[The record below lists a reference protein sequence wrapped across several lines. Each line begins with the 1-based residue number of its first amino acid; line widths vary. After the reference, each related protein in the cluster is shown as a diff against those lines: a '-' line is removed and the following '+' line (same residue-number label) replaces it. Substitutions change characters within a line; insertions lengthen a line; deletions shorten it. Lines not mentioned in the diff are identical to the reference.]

1 MSGQKSPL
9 EGKLRAPL
17 IACKLEFFV
26 KFFPLNPFLP
36 GQDSLAQADFFV
48 NKGQVPYNKYEI
60 NDKKG

>member
-17 IACKLEFFV
+17 IACKLEFLKTNTLFIQ
-26 KFFPLNPFLP
+26 FLA

-48 NKGQVPYNKYEI
+48 NKRKYC
-60 NDKKG
+60 